1 MGRRVPRESTCTPVR
16 ERNARGCAAAMPI
29 PAGWERGEGARLSA
43 IALVVL
49 ALHGV
54 VAASFFH
61 RSLDADE
68 IVKPHRIPIV
78 VRFVTAMER
87 APAKAAP
94 FVTTPDARQ
103 RTTRRP
109 ESAAVHGR
117 VHADT
122 VDRNSALSRIAPP
135 KREPVPSSPHSR
147 PAQAQDPQGTSTERA
162 AQPVPS
168 PASKSA
174 ATQDRQDE
182 GGAHSS
188 AHDAEADTAPLFE
201 AAYLHNPAPDYP
213 PMALQRRWEGTVL
226 LNVHVLATGSAGEVT
241 VIASSGHESLD
252 DAAREAVAA
261 WRFVPARRAGRT
273 TDAWVHVPVVFKA
286 A

>member
-1 MGRRVPRESTCTPVR
+1 
-16 ERNARGCAAAMPI
+16 MPI
-29 PAGWERGEGARLSA
+29 PAGWEPGEGARLSA

-49 ALHGV
+49 ALHGA
-54 VAASFFH
+54 VAASFYH

-68 IVKPHRIPIV
+68 IVKPNRIPIV
-78 VRFVTAMER
+78 VRFVTATER
-87 APAKAAP
+87 ASAKAAP
-94 FVTTPDARQ
+94 SMTAIDTRRGV
-103 RTTRRP
+103 TRRP
-109 ESAAVHGR
+109 ESAAKHSL

-122 VDRNSALSRIAPP
+122 IDRNSARNRIVPP
-135 KREPVPSSPHSR
+135 KRELMPAPSRPPYR
-147 PAQAQDPQGTSTERA
+147 PAQTQDEPGTPPERA
-162 AQPVPS
+162 AQPVQGPS
-168 PASKSA
+168 SKSS
-174 ATQDRQDE
+174 ATPDHRDE
-182 GGAHSS
+182 GDMHSS
-188 AHDAEADTAPLFE
+188 AQHADADTAPLFE